1 MAFESAFAQAFLYLA
16 AALVAIL
23 VGKRL
28 GLGAVLGY
36 LIAGALIGPWGF
48 GWIGREGEQV
58 THFAEFGV
66 VMMLFLVG
74 LELQPVHLW
83 KMRREIFGLGSLQVV
98 VSALAIA
105 GVVLLLGPGWKT
117 ALGIGLILAM
127 SSTAIVLQCLS
138 EKNLLRTEAG
148 QNSFAVLLF
157 QDLAVIPI
165 MAVLPLLAV
174 GQAVTGH
181 GDHGGH
187 GSAAWMEHWPAW
199 AQALATIA
207 AVVIV
212 VAIARLAVRPIFR
225 AIAATGQRE
234 AFTAA
239 ALLLVIGIALLM
251 TKVGLSSALGAFVA
265 GVVLANS
272 EYRHELESD
281 LEPFKGLLL
290 GLFFLGVGTGIDFG
304 HIGSHWGVVFGGALA
319 LLVVKGGVI
328 FALARLNGS
337 NCASSLVFSS
347 ALAAGGE
354 FAFVLIALAAN
365 AGVFPLEI
373 SRTLVAVVAL
383 TMAATP
389 LLILAAHRFTARS
402 VAADADERESDV
414 HDQGAPVIICG
425 FGRFGH
431 AIGRLLQTQGIEST
445 VLDNDS
451 DQVETLR
458 ALGMPVFYGDASRP
472 DLLSTAGAA
481 RARVLV
487 VALRDA
493 DVTMKIVSAARQHY
507 PHLRIFLRAYSRSSA
522 YQFLDAGEQGIYRD
536 TLDSSLRM
544 GTDVLCALGKPA
556 HAAHRAAKR
565 YRKADEAFV
574 REVAAHRHEHD
585 NFVSAARDA
594 RVIFDEVMRADL
606 QEHHPSEDAWSPP
619 VPAPEKEAN

>member
-23 VGKRL
+23 VGKRV

-36 LIAGALIGPWGF
+36 LIAGAAIGPWGF
-48 GWIGREGEQV
+48 GWIGRESEQV

-74 LELQPVHLW
+74 LELQPSHLW
-83 KMRREIFGLGSLQVV
+83 KMRREIFGLGSSQVV
-98 VSALAIA
+98 ASALAIA
-105 GVVLLLGPGWKT
+105 GAVLLLGLGWKA

-157 QDLAVIPI
+157 QDLAVIPV

-174 GQAVTGH
+174 APTV
-181 GDHGGH
+181 GDHDGH
-187 GSAAWMEHWPAW
+187 GSASWMAHWPAW
-199 AQALATIA
+199 GKAVATIA
-207 AVVIV
+207 AVAIV
-212 VAIARLAVRPIFR
+212 VAVARLAVRPIFR
-225 AIAATGQRE
+225 AIAATRQRE

-251 TKVGLSSALGAFVA
+251 TKVGLSAALGAFVA

-304 HIGSHWGVVFGGALA
+304 HIGSHWGIVCGGAAA

-328 FALARLNGS
+328 FGLARFHGS
-337 NCASSLVFSS
+337 NCASALVFSS

-365 AGVFPLEI
+365 GGVIPAEVG
-373 SRTLVAVVAL
+373 RTLVAVVAL
-383 TMAATP
+383 SMAATP
-389 LLILAAHRFTARS
+389 MLILAAHRFTARS
-402 VAADADERESDV
+402 VAPDEEARESDV

-431 AIGRLLQTQGIEST
+431 AIGRLLQTQDIHST
-445 VLDNDS
+445 VLDNDP

-458 ALGMPVFYGDASRP
+458 ALDMPVFYGDAARP
-472 DLLSTAGAA
+472 DLLATAGAA
-481 RARVLV
+481 RAKVLV
-487 VALRDA
+487 IALRDP
-493 DVTMKIVSAARQHY
+493 DVTMKIVENARQHY
-507 PHLRIFLRAYSRSSA
+507 PHLRIFLRAYSRQSA
-522 YQFLDAGEQGIYRD
+522 YQFLDAGEQDIYRD
-536 TLDSSLRM
+536 TLDSSLSM
-544 GTDVLCALGKPA
+544 GTDVLRALGVPA

-565 YRKADEAFV
+565 YRKADEVFL
-574 REVAAHRHEHD
+574 REVATHRHEHES
-585 NFVSAARDA
+585 FIGVAREA
-594 RVIFDEVMRADL
+594 RVIFDEVMRSGVH
-606 QEHHPSEDAWSPP
+606 EHHPADEAWSPP
-619 VPAPEKEAN
+619 VADKKAE

>member
-36 LIAGALIGPWGF
+36 LIAGAAIGPWGF
-48 GWIGREGEQV
+48 GWIGGEGEQV

-74 LELQPVHLW
+74 LELEPSHLW
-83 KMRREIFGLGSLQVV
+83 KMRREIFGLGSSQVIA
-98 VSALAIA
+98 SALAIA
-105 GVVLLLGPGWKT
+105 GVVLLLGLGWKA
-117 ALGIGLILAM
+117 ALGTGLILAM

-157 QDLAVIPI
+157 QDLAVIPV
-165 MAVLPLLAV
+165 MAVLPLLAA
-174 GQAVTGH
+174 GQVVEVH
-181 GDHGGH
+181 DGH
-187 GSAAWMEHWPAW
+187 GSDSWMAHWPAW
-199 AQALATIA
+199 GRAIATIA
-207 AVVIV
+207 AVAIV
-212 VAIARLAVRPIFR
+212 VAVARLAVRPIFR
-225 AIAATGQRE
+225 AIAATRQRE

-239 ALLLVIGIALLM
+239 ALLLVIGISLLM
-251 TKVGLSSALGAFVA
+251 AKVGLSAALGAFVA

-281 LEPFKGLLL
+281 IEPFKGLLL

-304 HIGSHWGVVFGGALA
+304 HIGSHWGIVLGGAVA
-319 LLVVKGGVI
+319 LLLVKGGVI
-328 FALARLNGS
+328 FGLARFQGS

-365 AGVFPLEI
+365 AGVFPVEI
-373 SRTLVAVVAL
+373 SRTLVAIVAL

-402 VAADADERESDV
+402 VAPDEEERESDV

-431 AIGRLLQTQGIEST
+431 AIGRLLQTQSIECT
-445 VLDNDS
+445 VLDNDP

-458 ALGMPVFYGDASRP
+458 ALDMPVFYGDAARP
-472 DLLSTAGAA
+472 DLLGTAGAA
-481 RARVLV
+481 RAKLLV
-487 VALRDA
+487 IALRDA
-493 DVTMKIVSAARQHY
+493 DVTMKIVQTARQHY
-507 PHLRIFLRAYSRSSA
+507 PHLRIFLRAYGRSSA
-522 YQFLDAGEQGIYRD
+522 YQFLDAGEQGFYRD

-544 GTDVLCALGKPA
+544 GVDVLCALGKPA

-565 YRKADEAFV
+565 YRKADEASL
-574 REVAAHRHEHD
+574 REYAVKRHQHE
-585 NFVSAARDA
+585 NFIGAAREA
-594 RVIFDEVMRADL
+594 RVIFDQVMRAGL
-606 QEHHPSEDAWSPP
+606 QEHHPADDSWSPP
-619 VPAPEKEAN
+619 VAEEEKAD

>member
-1 MAFESAFAQAFLYLA
+1 MAFESVFAQAFLYLA

-74 LELQPVHLW
+74 LELEPSHLW
-83 KMRREIFGLGSLQVV
+83 KMRREIFGLGTSQVV
-98 VSALAIA
+98 ASALAIA
-105 GVVLLLGPGWKT
+105 GVVLLLGLGWKA

-157 QDLAVIPI
+157 QDLAVIPV
-165 MAVLPLLAV
+165 MAVLPLLAG
-174 GQAVTGH
+174 GQVIDVH
-181 GDHGGH
+181 DGH
-187 GSAAWMEHWPAW
+187 GSDSWMAHWPAW
-199 AQALATIA
+199 GRAIATIA
-207 AVVIV
+207 AVAIV
-212 VAIARLAVRPIFR
+212 VAVAHLAVRPIFR
-225 AIAATGQRE
+225 AIAATRQRE

-251 TKVGLSSALGAFVA
+251 TKVGLSAALGAFVA

-304 HIGSHWGVVFGGALA
+304 HIGSHWGIVLGGAA
-319 LLVVKGGVI
+319 GLLLVKGGVI
-328 FALARLNGS
+328 FGLSRFQGS
-337 NCASSLVFSS
+337 NSASSLVFSS

-354 FAFVLIALAAN
+354 FAFVLIAIAAN
-365 AGVFPLEI
+365 AGVFPAEI

-402 VAADADERESDV
+402 VARDEVERESDV

-431 AIGRLLQTQGIEST
+431 AIGRLLQTQDIEST
-445 VLDNDS
+445 VLDNDP

-458 ALGMPVFYGDASRP
+458 SLGMPVFYGDAARP
-472 DLLSTAGAA
+472 DLLATAGAA
-481 RARVLV
+481 RAKVLV
-487 VALRDA
+487 IALREA
-493 DVTMKIVSAARQHY
+493 DVAMKIVETARQHY
-507 PHLRIFLRAYSRSSA
+507 PHLRIFLRAFSRSAA
-522 YQFLDAGEQGIYRD
+522 YQFLDAGEQEIYRD

-574 REVAAHRHEHD
+574 REFAAKRHEHE
-585 NFVSAARDA
+585 SYLGAAREA
-594 RVIFDEVMRADL
+594 RVIFDQVMRADFH
-606 QEHHPSEDAWSPP
+606 EHHPDVDAWSPP
-619 VPAPEKEAN
+619 TPEEDVD

>member
-23 VGKRL
+23 IGKRV

-36 LIAGALIGPWGF
+36 LIAGAAIGPWGF
-48 GWIGREGEQV
+48 GWIGRESEQI

-74 LELQPVHLW
+74 LELEPSHLW
-83 KMRREIFGLGSLQVV
+83 KMRREIFGLGSSQVV
-98 VSALAIA
+98 FSALAIA
-105 GVVLLLGPGWKT
+105 GVVLLFGLGWKA

-165 MAVLPLLAV
+165 MAVLPLLAAGSV
-174 GQAVTGH
+174 MAGH
-181 GDHGGH
+181 DSHGH
-187 GSAAWMEHWPAW
+187 DSAAWMAHWPAW
-199 AQALATIA
+199 GRAIATIA
-207 AVVIV
+207 AVAIV
-212 VAIARLAVRPIFR
+212 VAVARLAVRPIFR
-225 AIAATGQRE
+225 AIAATRQRE

-239 ALLLVIGIALLM
+239 ALLLVIGISLLM
-251 TKVGLSSALGAFVA
+251 TKVGLSAALGAFVA

-290 GLFFLGVGTGIDFG
+290 GLFFIGVGTGIDFG
-304 HIGSHWGVVFGGALA
+304 HIGSHWGIVLGGAAA
-319 LLVVKGGVI
+319 LLLVKGGVI
-328 FALARLNGS
+328 FGLARLKGS
-337 NCASSLVFSS
+337 NNCSALVFSS

-365 AGVFPLEI
+365 AGVFPAEV
-373 SRTLVAVVAL
+373 SRTLTAVVAL

-389 LLILAAHRFTARS
+389 LLILIAHRATMRS
-402 VAADADERESDV
+402 VAPGEDERESDV
-414 HDQGAPVIICG
+414 HDQGAPAIICG

-445 VLDNDS
+445 VLDNDP

-458 ALGMPVFYGDASRP
+458 ALDMPVFYGDASRP
-472 DLLSTAGAA
+472 DLLATAGAA
-481 RARVLV
+481 HAKVLV
-487 VALRDA
+487 IALRDA
-493 DVTMKIVSAARQHY
+493 DVTMKIVASARQHY
-507 PHLRIFLRAYSRSSA
+507 PHLRIFLRAYGRSSA
-522 YQFLDAGEQGIYRD
+522 YQFLDAGEQGFYRD

-544 GTDVLCALGKPA
+544 GVDVLCALGKPA
-556 HAAHRAAKR
+556 YAAHRAAKR
-565 YRKADEAFV
+565 YRKADEASV
-574 REVAAHRHEHD
+574 REYAVKRHEHD
-585 NFVSAARDA
+585 SPISAAREA
-594 RVIFDEVMRADL
+594 RVIFHQVMGADL
-606 QEHHPSEDAWSPP
+606 HEHHPADDAWSPP
-619 VPAPEKEAN
+619 TEDEKLNN